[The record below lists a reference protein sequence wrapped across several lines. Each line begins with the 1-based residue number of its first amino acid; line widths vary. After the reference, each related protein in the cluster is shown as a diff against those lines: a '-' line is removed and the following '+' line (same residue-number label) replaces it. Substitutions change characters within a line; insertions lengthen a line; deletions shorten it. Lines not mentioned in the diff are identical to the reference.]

1 MRPDVATRRSPS
13 TPTHARTLTH
23 QASWA
28 TLWPTRAPRG
38 RLGCEEGHRT
48 ARTTRRAIA
57 PACSAH
63 AATTHGHAC
72 KRSSLARPPQLG
84 DEGDELEH
92 PLADLRLHAVG
103 GLQQPKICRD
113 SACHKSSTR
122 VSSSQARREGKVSTG
137 RECSGFELRERARVP
152 HTCLGGCGAHGSGRA
167 REGWQMYGRLAE
179 LAPGAGGG
187 LDLEA

>member
-113 SACHKSSTR
+113 SASHVLGR
-122 VSSSQARREGKVSTG
+122 MRRA
-137 RECSGFELRERARVP
+137 RERARARRLADVWQ
-152 HTCLGGCGAHGSGRA
+152 AGRA
-167 REGWQMYGRLAE
+167 GTGRWRR
-179 LAPGAGGG
+179 PRSGG
-187 LDLEA
+187 LDLLRSFDRHEILKHQPSGGGQRGG